1 MIESMMR
8 MIGHKVQVARYAT
21 TVDIE
26 VTTIGLLGLTMSKSI
41 LR

>member
-21 TVDIE
+21 TIDKE
-26 VTTIGLLGLTMSKSI
+26 VTTNVIGFDNI
-41 LR
+41 